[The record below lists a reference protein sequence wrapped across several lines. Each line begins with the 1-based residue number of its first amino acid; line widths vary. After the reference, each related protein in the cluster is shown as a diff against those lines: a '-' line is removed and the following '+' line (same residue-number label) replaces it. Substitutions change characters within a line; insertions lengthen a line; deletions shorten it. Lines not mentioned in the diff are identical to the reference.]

1 MDDNTGQRIRQH
13 RSVRQEEIIAAA
25 ARLYEE
31 KNFKDITISQI
42 GEATSFTRTSIYH
55 YFQTKEEIFLAL
67 FAKEYDLWWDDL
79 ISLAQRQR
87 KEQDFA
93 AALAATLARRPRL
106 LKLLS
111 MNLYD
116 MEEHSR
122 IEKLVELKKAY
133 GRSVQ
138 ALEQCLRRH
147 RPDLPEKERRGFL
160 TVFFPFM
167 YGLYPYTVL
176 TKKQIEAMAQA
187 GIEPQG
193 YSIEALARE
202 GICRLLPESK
212 AVK

>member
-67 FAKEYDLWWDDL
+67 FAKEYDLWRDDL

-93 AALAATLARRPRL
+93 AALATAATAF
-106 LKLLS
+106 KTS
-111 MNLYD
+111 FY
-116 MEEHSR
+116 E
-122 IEKLVELKKAY
+122 
-133 GRSVQ
+133 
-138 ALEQCLRRH
+138 
-147 RPDLPEKERRGFL
+147 
-160 TVFFPFM
+160 
-167 YGLYPYTVL
+167 
-176 TKKQIEAMAQA
+176 
-187 GIEPQG
+187 
-193 YSIEALARE
+193 SI
-202 GICRLLPESK
+202 
-212 AVK
+212 